1 MYELKGHTIKNRY
14 QVVAFL
20 GRGGM
25 AEVYKVWDQRRSTHL
40 AMKVLRAD
48 LAEDRVFLRR
58 FQREA
63 DTLERLQHP
72 NIVRF
77 YGLEQDDEIAF
88 MLMDYVDGVTLRK
101 AVFRTKGPLSN
112 EKVLEI
118 ARPVCSA
125 LNYAHQL
132 GMVHCDLKPANV
144 MIHKN
149 GTVLV
154 TDFGIARMT
163 DSATVTMVGFGTPAY
178 MAPEQVRGGAPT
190 PQTDIYALGI
200 TLYEMLTC
208 GERPFIGEQAPFSGT
223 TGEKVR
229 WEQLNLTPP
238 SLREY
243 NPRVSYNLDTLVLR
257 CLAKNPRNRYR
268 SAMDLLSVLEMVIV
282 GGRKE
287 LSRPERQPHKTPA
300 SPPQPRKGA
309 APPIVAGSARPRLR
323 IHGPTLVFIFAGAVL
338 VVAFLVMMAV
348 GVFGILGGGQE
359 TAQQATSSAVVADML
374 NTIKTE
380 DLAITRAPAITS
392 RPEDVT
398 TSTAQTLDTL
408 NLGQTMDCNY
418 TVKRGDSL
426 ASIRSELE
434 SEYKSL
440 KEIKCAEGPNGNCSF
455 GPNNPYVLGIGWVL
469 SYPDIQLEKCIAA
482 GGIIITPT
490 PSP

>member
-1 MYELKGHTIKNRY
+1 MFELKGHTIKNRY
-14 QVVAFL
+14 HVVAFL

-77 YGLEQDDEIAF
+77 YGLEQDDEMAF

-112 EKVLEI
+112 EKMREI
-118 ARPVCSA
+118 ARPVCGA
-125 LNYAHQL
+125 LHYAHQL

-149 GTVLV
+149 GTVLM

-163 DSATVTMVGFGTPAY
+163 DTATVTMVGFGTPAY

-200 TLYEMLTC
+200 TLYEMLTG
-208 GERPFIGEQAPFSGT
+208 GERPFTGEQAPFSGT

-243 NPRVSYNLDTLVLR
+243 NPRVSSNLDTLVLR

-268 SAMDLLSVLEMVIV
+268 SAIDLLSALEMVII

-287 LSRPERQPHKTPA
+287 PSRPERRSHKPPA

-309 APPIVAGSARPRLR
+309 ALPIDARSVRPRLR
-323 IHGPTLVFIFAGAVL
+323 IHGRTLVFIIAGAVL
-338 VVAFLVMMAV
+338 MVAFLVMMAV
-348 GVFGILGGGQE
+348 GVFGILGGGLE
-359 TAQQATSSAVVADML
+359 TAIQATSSAVVADML
-374 NTIKTE
+374 NTTKTE
-380 DLAITRAPAITS
+380 DFAKTRAPAITS

-398 TSTAQTLDTL
+398 TATAQTLDTL
-408 NLGQTMDCNY
+408 NSGQPMDCNY
-418 TVKRGDSL
+418 IVNRRDSL
-426 ASIRSELE
+426 ASIRSALE

-440 KEIKCAEGPNGNCSF
+440 KEIKCAEAPNGNCSF
-455 GPNNPYVLGIGWVL
+455 DPNNPYLLGVGWVL
-469 SYPDIQLEKCIAA
+469 IYPDIQPAKCLNA
-482 GGIIITPT
+482 GGIPQTPEIQ
-490 PSP
+490 P